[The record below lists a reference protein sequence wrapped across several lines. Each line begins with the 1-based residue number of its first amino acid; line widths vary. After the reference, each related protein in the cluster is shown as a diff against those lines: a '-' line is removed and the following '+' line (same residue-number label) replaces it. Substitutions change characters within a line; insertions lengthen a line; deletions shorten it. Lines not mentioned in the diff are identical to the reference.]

1 MFPTPWSVLV
11 HRYTLGAPDAHNNP
25 LETWTPDV
33 VPTRVQGVAPG
44 AQNDESVQPGRDV
57 SEVAWTVYAP
67 AGTLVG
73 ARDRIEWQGDL
84 YFVNGEPRDY
94 THGPFRNF
102 GQGVVIELRR
112 TEG

>member
-25 LETWTPDV
+25 TESWVPDAQRTPV
-33 VPTRVQGVAPG
+33 HGVAPG

-57 SEVAWTVYAP
+57 SDVSWTVYAP
-67 AGTLVG
+67 AGTTVG
-73 ARDRIEWQGDL
+73 PRDRIEWQGDL

-94 THGPFRNF
+94 TFGPFGRL
-102 GQGVVIELRR
+102 GGVVIELRR

>member
-25 LETWTPDV
+25 TESWVPDAQ
-33 VPTRVQGVAPG
+33 PTRVQGVAPG
-44 AQNDESVQPGRDV
+44 AQGESVQPGRDV
-57 SEVAWTVYAP
+57 SDVSWTVYAP

-73 ARDRIEWQGDL
+73 ARDRIEWQGEL
-84 YFVNGEPRDY
+84 YHANGEPRDY
-94 THGPFRNF
+94 TRGPFGRF
-102 GQGVVIELRR
+102 GGVVIELRR